1 MDPLERQ
8 RQQKREAAARYRA
21 KNPGRV
27 KAQQASWKEANPT
40 YYKDRLDQT
49 WASRLLSRC
58 RGSAKARGQE
68 CSLTMAE
75 ILDLFKDMRCAVTG
89 IELRLKWEGSSRY
102 NPWAPSLDRI
112 DQSKGYVPGN
122 VRPVCWAFNCAR
134 QDWPDE
140 VVLAWASSFVQA
152 NGSSASGSKSS
163 ATSA

>member
-21 KNPGRV
+21 KNPGKV
-27 KAQQASWKEANPT
+27 KAQQASWGEANPT

-58 RGSAKARGQE
+58 KGSAKARGQE

-75 ILDLFKDMRCAVTG
+75 VLDLFKDMRCAVTRV
-89 IELRLKWEGSSRY
+89 ELRLKWEGPSRY
-102 NPWAPSLDRI
+102 NPCAPSLDRI

-152 NGSSASGSKSS
+152 NGSSARGSKSS

>member
-8 RQQKREAAARYRA
+8 RQQRREAVARHKA
-21 KNPGRV
+21 KNPEKV
-27 KAQQASWKEANPT
+27 KAQQAKWLASNPT

-58 RGSAKARGQE
+58 KGSAKARGQE

-75 ILDLFKDMRCAVTG
+75 VLDLFKEMRCSVTG
-89 IELRLKWEGSSRY
+89 VELRLKWEGASRY

-112 DQSKGYVPGN
+112 DQSQGYVLGN

-140 VVLAWASSFVQA
+140 VVFAWASFFVQA
-152 NGSSASGSKSS
+152 SGSSANGSKSS

>member
-1 MDPLERQ
+1 MGPLERQ
-8 RQQKREAAARYRA
+8 QQQRREAVARHKA
-21 KNPGRV
+21 KNPEKV
-27 KAQQASWKEANPT
+27 KAQQAKWLASNPT

-58 RGSAKARGQE
+58 KGSAKARGQE

-75 ILDLFKDMRCAVTG
+75 VLDLFKEMRCSVTG
-89 IELRLKWEGSSRY
+89 VELRLKWEGASRY

-112 DQSKGYVPGN
+112 DQSQGYVLGN

-140 VVLAWASSFVQA
+140 VVFAWARSFVQA
-152 NGSSASGSKSS
+152 SGSSANGSKSS

>member
-8 RQQKREAAARYRA
+8 RQQRREAVARHKA
-21 KNPGRV
+21 KNPEKV
-27 KAQQASWKEANPT
+27 KAQQTKWLASNPT

-58 RGSAKARGQE
+58 KGSAKARGQE

-75 ILDLFKDMRCAVTG
+75 VLDLFKEMRCSVTG
-89 IELRLKWEGSSRY
+89 VELRLKWEGASRY

-112 DQSKGYVPGN
+112 DQSQGYVLGN

-140 VVLAWASSFVQA
+140 VIFAWASSFVQA
-152 NGSSASGSKSS
+152 SGSSANGSKSS